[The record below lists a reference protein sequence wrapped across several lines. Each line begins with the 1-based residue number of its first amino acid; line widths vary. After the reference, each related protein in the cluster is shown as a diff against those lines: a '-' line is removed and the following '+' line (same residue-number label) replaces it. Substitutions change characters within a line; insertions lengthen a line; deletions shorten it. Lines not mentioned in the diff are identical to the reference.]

1 MSSDLRRGLSIL
13 GLIVAAWTMIGIGA
27 HATYGA
33 RVTADEP
40 QYLLTAISL
49 GRDGD
54 LDIADELA
62 DEAYRPFHVVDLD
75 PQTYPLDRAGRQIS
89 PHDPLLPVMI
99 APAMRVGGWVAAKA
113 TLAVLAAIL
122 AMVTAWTAVRRFGV
136 RQGVALPV
144 VGVFACTAPLATYA
158 TQIYPEIP
166 AALAVMVAV
175 AALTGPLDRRG
186 RTLFVL
192 SVIALPWLSIKYAL
206 VAATLFA
213 LGCWKLRR
221 ERRSLALVT
230 GALAIAGALYL
241 AAHRAIY
248 GGWTAYATGDYFSET
263 GELAVVGTQANY
275 VGRSRRLVGLLIDD
289 GFGIGAW
296 MIGWLILPFALGIL
310 LRRRPPGWE
319 VLVATLAAGWFT
331 ATFVALTMHG
341 WWWPGRQLVVVLP
354 LGVVAIALAV
364 DASPPALS
372 WAVAL
377 AAVLGV
383 TTWLWTTIE
392 AITRRHVLVVDFDET
407 SNPWMRLWRLALPN
421 GRDLTAAD
429 NVLTLGW
436 AAVIVALFVAGFR
449 RQPGPGPGPGPE
461 PGLGLGHS
469 SNPRVKSA

>member
-1 MSSDLRRGLSIL
+1 MTSDLRKGLSIL
-13 GLIVAAWTMIGIGA
+13 GLIVAAWTMIGIAA

-49 GRDGD
+49 GHDGD
-54 LDIADELA
+54 LDIADEIA
-62 DEAYRPFHVVDLD
+62 AEAYRPFHVVDLD
-75 PQTYPLDRAGRQIS
+75 PQTYPLDRDGRQIS

-99 APAMRVGGWVAAKA
+99 APAMRLGGWVAAKA

-122 AMVTAWTAVRRFGV
+122 AMLTAWTAVRRFDV
-136 RQGVALPV
+136 RQGIALPV
-144 VGVFACTAPLATYA
+144 VGAFACTAPLATYA

-175 AALTGPLDRRG
+175 AALTGQLDRRG
-186 RTLFVL
+186 GTIFVL
-192 SVIALPWLSIKYAL
+192 ALIALPWLSIKYAL
-206 VAATLFA
+206 VAAALFA
-213 LGCWKLRR
+213 LGCWKLRHHR
-221 ERRSLALVT
+221 HALALVT
-230 GALAIAGALYL
+230 GALAIAGAAYL

-263 GELAVVGTQANY
+263 GELAVVGTQPNY

-296 MIGWLILPFALGIL
+296 MIGWLILPFALGFL

-319 VLVATLAAGWFT
+319 MLVAPLWAGWFT

-354 LGVVAIALAV
+354 LGVVVIALAV
-364 DASPPALS
+364 DASNPALRR
-372 WAVAL
+372 VVML

-421 GRDLTAAD
+421 GRDLAVAD
-429 NVLTLGW
+429 NVLTLVW
-436 AAVIVALFVAGFR
+436 AVIMVALIVAGFHPQSGS
-449 RQPGPGPGPGPE
+449 RQE
-461 PGLGLGHS
+461 LGQS
-469 SNPRVKSA
+469 TRSM

>member
-1 MSSDLRRGLSIL
+1 MTSDLRRGLSIL
-13 GLIVAAWTMIGIGA
+13 GLIVAAWTMIGIAA

-33 RVTADEP
+33 RVSADEP

-49 GRDGD
+49 GHDGD
-54 LDIADELA
+54 LDIADEIA
-62 DEAYRPFHVVDLD
+62 AEAYRPFHVVDLD
-75 PQTYPLDRAGRQIS
+75 PQTYPLDRDGRQIS

-99 APAMRVGGWVAAKA
+99 APAMRLGGWVAAKA

-122 AMVTAWTAVRRFGV
+122 AMVTAWTAVRRFDV

-144 VGVFACTAPLATYA
+144 VGAFACTAPLATYA

-186 RTLFVL
+186 GTIFVL
-192 SVIALPWLSIKYAL
+192 ALIALPWLSIKYAL
-206 VAATLFA
+206 VAAALFA
-213 LGCWKLRR
+213 LGCWKLRHHR
-221 ERRSLALVT
+221 HALALVT
-230 GALAIAGALYL
+230 GASAIAGATYL

-263 GELAVVGTQANY
+263 GELAVVGTQPNY

-296 MIGWLILPFALGIL
+296 MIGWLILPFALGFL

-319 VLVATLAAGWFT
+319 VLVAPLGAGWFT
-331 ATFVALTMHG
+331 ATFVALTLHG

-354 LGVVAIALAV
+354 LGVVVIALAV
-364 DASPPALS
+364 DASSPALRR
-372 WAVAL
+372 VVML

-421 GRDLTAAD
+421 GRDLTVAAD
-429 NVLTLGW
+429 LLTLGW
-436 AAVIVALFVAGFR
+436 AAVVVALIVAGSRQHAGR
-449 RQPGPGPGPGPE
+449 G
-461 PGLGLGHS
+461 PGLGRSTHS
-469 SNPRVKSA
+469 K